1 METKITTA
9 SVKVMLSYD
18 YCHFETSMSLE
29 NESGISTKDI
39 DNARK
44 DCQRLSDKAVSQYKK
59 AKQFAAMRSDGEY
72 KMKNFEAQ
80 CENILKKQEGDR
92 TVNEIAMLKQY
103 ENENWREQFEHN
115 YDYEDEAGWQVHKK
129 YIEEIKYRLI

>member
-1 METKITTA
+1 D
-9 SVKVMLSYD
+9 V
-18 YCHFETSMSLE
+18 
-29 NESGISTKDI
+29 

-59 AKQFAAMRSDGEY
+59 AKQMAAMRSDGEY
-72 KMKNFEAQ
+72 KIKNFEAQ
-80 CENILKKQEGDR
+80 CKSILEKDQGDR

-115 YDYEDEAGWQVHKK
+115 YDYEDDGDSNSW
-129 YIEEIKYRLI
+129 